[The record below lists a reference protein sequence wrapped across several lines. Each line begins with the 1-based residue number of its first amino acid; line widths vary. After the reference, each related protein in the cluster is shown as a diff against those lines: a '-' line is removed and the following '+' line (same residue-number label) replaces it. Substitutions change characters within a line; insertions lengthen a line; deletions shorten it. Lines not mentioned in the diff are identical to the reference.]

1 MNLVVP
7 KKPRLNIKH
16 EKYITDK
23 RKREAKFNR
32 SLKKMNEMQPQSVDN
47 FFSQSAVLGLDLLV
61 VHNDSV
67 EAMYV
72 ESIDQYEPWAQGPH
86 AM

>member
-1 MNLVVP
+1 MP

-32 SLKKMNEMQPQSVDN
+32 SLKKMNEMCSNLCQTTGVNVS
-47 FFSQSAVLGLDLLV
+47 LGCSNV
-61 VHNDSV
+61 RENG
-67 EAMYV
+67 AYIYNKYV
-72 ESIDQYEPWAQGPH
+72 YRA
-86 AM
+86 